1 LNGKQK
7 EYRSSDHSINKKHID
22 PDALKV
28 IHRLKKSGFT
38 VYLTGAA
45 VQNLLQ
51 DIPPKDFDLVTNARP
66 GQIKRRF
73 SNAYLI
79 GKRFR
84 LVHIHFRDGKYIEV
98 ATFRR
103 ASDILDKHGPD
114 LGEKRKQTYGTPRE
128 DAFRRDISINALYYD
143 VGSASVID
151 YVQGLKDLAERR
163 IRVIGNPKERYTE
176 DPVRILRVVRHA
188 ARLGFNIEKRTEEA
202 IYSCRHL
209 LTKCPDARLFEEFN
223 KDLSTKSLPIIKA
236 YNRYGIL
243 KYLFGRVGEEY
254 QADHVMFSQLMSILE
269 FKDRASSEGFK
280 YSLDELYSML
290 KDRASSGGFKYSLD
304 ELYSMLLWPWV
315 ERHFVNEKGNI
326 QKILNEAIITTM
338 SMSTLPRK
346 IRTSLIHI
354 LILLRNLSK
363 TSQGNK
369 SFESLFRQAVRFNR
383 NRQKPSRSH
392 PRLNN

>member
-1 LNGKQK
+1 MNGKQK
-7 EYRSSDHSINKKHID
+7 QHIRSNHSINKKHID

-51 DIPPKDFDLVTNARP
+51 DIPPKDFDIVTDARP

-79 GKRFR
+79 GRRFR
-84 LVHIHFRDGKYIEV
+84 LVHIHFRHGKYIEV

-103 ASDILDKHGPD
+103 APDILDKHGPD
-114 LGEKRKQTYGTPRE
+114 LGEKRKHTYGTPRE

-151 YVQGLKDLAERR
+151 YVQGLKDLDERR
-163 IRVIGNPKERYTE
+163 IRIIGDPKERYTE
-176 DPVRILRVVRHA
+176 DSVRILRVVRHA

-209 LTKCPDARLFEEFN
+209 LFKCPTARLFEEFN
-223 KDLSTKSLPIIKA
+223 KDLAAKSRPVIKA

-243 KYLFGRVGEEY
+243 KYLLGRVGEEY

-269 FKDRASSEGFK
+269 FKDRASS
-280 YSLDELYSML
+280 
-290 KDRASSGGFKYSLD
+290 GGFKYSLD
-304 ELYSMLLWPWV
+304 ELYSLLLWPWV
-315 ERHFVNEKGNI
+315 ERHFVNEKGNM
-326 QKILNEAIITTM
+326 QKILDEAIITTL
-338 SMSTLPRK
+338 SMITLPRK
-346 IRTSLIHI
+346 IRTNLIHI

-363 TSQGNK
+363 TSPRNK

-383 NRQKPSRSH
+383 NRRIPSRSH

>member
-1 LNGKQK
+1 MFISWRFQGHSELNGKQK
-7 EYRSSDHSINKKHID
+7 QHIRSGQSINKKHID
-22 PDALKV
+22 PDALKI

-51 DIPPKDFDLVTNARP
+51 DIPPKDFDIVTDARP

-79 GKRFR
+79 GRRFR
-84 LVHIHFRDGKYIEV
+84 LAHIHFSQGKYIEV

-103 ASDILDKHGPD
+103 APDIVDKHGPD
-114 LGEKRKQTYGTPRE
+114 LGEKRKHTYGTPRE

-151 YVQGLKDLAERR
+151 YVQGLRDLAERKIR
-163 IRVIGNPKERYTE
+163 IIGDPKERYTE

-202 IYSCRHL
+202 IYSCRHML
-209 LTKCPDARLFEEFN
+209 ADCSGARLFEELN
-223 KDLSTKSLPIIKA
+223 KDIAGKSRPVIKA
-236 YNRYGIL
+236 YKRYGIL
-243 KYLFGRVGEEY
+243 KYLLGRVGEEY
-254 QADHVMFSQLMSILE
+254 QADPVMFSQLISILE
-269 FKDRASSEGFK
+269 F
-280 YSLDELYSML
+280 
-290 KDRASSGGFKYSLD
+290 KDRASSGGFKYSQD
-304 ELYSMLLWPWV
+304 ELYSLLFWPWV
-315 ERHFVNEKGNI
+315 ERHFVNEKGNM
-326 QKILNEAIITTM
+326 QKILDEAIITTL
-338 SMSTLPRK
+338 SMITLPRK

-354 LILLRNLSK
+354 LIMLRNLSK

-383 NRQKPSRSH
+383 NRRIPSRSH